1 MAVSPTDILGGEKI
15 LGKKTGPVIERIRA
29 GLPYASLE
37 RVQQALSLS
46 REETAFALSIPLRTL
61 ARRKREGRLGPDES
75 DRLFR
80 IARVFAHAAQ
90 IFGNPE
96 WAAEWFR
103 ASHLALGMET
113 PLSRLDTDPGV
124 IEVDEILGHIEHG
137 VYS

>member
-1 MAVSPTDILGGEKI
+1 MAAIVTALDVVGGAKM
-15 LGKKTGPVIERIRA
+15 LGKKVHEPSGVNQRIRA

-37 RVQQALSLS
+37 KVQQALSLT

-61 ARRKREGRLGPDES
+61 ARRKREGRLSSEES

-80 IARVFAHAAQ
+80 IARVFAHALQ

-103 ASHLALGMET
+103 AAHLALG
-113 PLSRLDTDPGV
+113 
-124 IEVDEILGHIEHG
+124 
-137 VYS
+137 